1 VRVLTTIQEGGGG
14 MLAFSY
20 VLGMCLSGCLLLQIL
35 AFGGA
40 KKATRIK
47 VPTRR
52 STARIRTKLA

>member
-1 VRVLTTIQEGGGG
+1 